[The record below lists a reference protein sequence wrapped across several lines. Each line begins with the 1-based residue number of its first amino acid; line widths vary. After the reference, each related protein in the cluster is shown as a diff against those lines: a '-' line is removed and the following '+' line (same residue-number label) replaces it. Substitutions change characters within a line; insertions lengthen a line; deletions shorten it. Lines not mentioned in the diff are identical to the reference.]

1 MIPKTKKILKK
12 SINEIASLFK
22 FIGKICLKFL
32 ILICFSFIFI
42 INKILI
48 LFKINFV
55 NSKITY
61 KNMIRNIIKN
71 E

>member
-1 MIPKTKKILKK
+1 
-12 SINEIASLFK
+12 
-22 FIGKICLKFL
+22 
-32 ILICFSFIFI
+32 
-42 INKILI
+42 